1 MRQATLEEETLVLGF
16 FEAMEKGLASRMMGL
31 NDLAVVERDGHRFI
45 ALVGSSLHGL
55 SPGLLANSDAAGL
68 PIGTL
73 EGGSFHLDLQGAVL
87 LARKTERQTVR
98 VTEHAARLFL
108 YGRNILGDSVERHDP
123 RLERDDACIVTNP
136 RGEAM
141 GIGLVVGPFKG
152 GRECVTPIVDL
163 GTYLRDQ
170 EERGEVE

>member
-1 MRQATLEEETLVLGF
+1 MRRPTFDEETAVLGF
-16 FEAMEKGLASRMMGL
+16 FEAMEKGLAAKVLGL
-31 NDLAVVERDGHRFI
+31 NDLAVVERDGNRFVC
-45 ALVGSSLHGL
+45 LVGSSLHGL
-55 SPGLLANSDAAGL
+55 PEELLVGADAAGL

-73 EGGSFHLDLQGAVL
+73 EDGAFHLDLQGAVL

-108 YGRNILGDSVERHDP
+108 YGRNVLGDSVERHDP
-123 RLERDDACIVTNP
+123 RLEQGDACIVTNP

-141 GIGLVVGPFKG
+141 GIGVVVGPFKG
-152 GRECVTPIVDL
+152 GRESVKPVVDL

-170 EERGEVE
+170 DEGEE

>member
-1 MRQATLEEETLVLGF
+1 MRRPTFDEETTVLGF
-16 FEAMEKGLASRMMGL
+16 FEAMEKGLAAKVAGL
-31 NDLAVVERDGHRFI
+31 NDLAVVEREGNVFVC
-45 ALVGSSLHGL
+45 LVGSSLHGL
-55 SPGLLANSDAAGL
+55 PAALLEGADAAGL

-73 EGGSFHLDLQGAVL
+73 EGGAFHLDLQGAVL

-108 YGRNILGDSVERHDP
+108 YGRNVLGDSIDRHDP

-141 GIGLVVGPFKG
+141 GIGVVVGPFKG
-152 GRECVTPIVDL
+152 GREAVKPVLDL

-170 EERGEVE
+170 DEGGE

>member
-1 MRQATLEEETLVLGF
+1 MRRPTFDEETAVLGF
-16 FEAMEKGLASRMMGL
+16 FEAMEKGLAARILGL
-31 NDLAVVERDGHRFI
+31 NDLAVVERDGNQFVC
-45 ALVGSSLHGL
+45 LVGSSLHGL
-55 SPGLLANSDAAGL
+55 PEALLEGCDAAGL

-73 EGGSFHLDLQGAVL
+73 ERGAFHLDLQGAVL

-108 YGRNILGDSVERHDP
+108 YGRNVLGDSVERHDP
-123 RLERDDACIVTNP
+123 RLERDDACIVVNP

-141 GIGLVVGPFKG
+141 GIGVVVGPFKG
-152 GRECVTPIVDL
+152 GRESVKPVIDL

-170 EERGEVE
+170 DEGGE

>member
-1 MRQATLEEETLVLGF
+1 MRRPTLDEETAVLGF
-16 FEAMEKGLASRMMGL
+16 FEAMERGLAAKVLGL
-31 NDLAVVERDGHRFI
+31 NDLAIVERDGNQFVCL
-45 ALVGSSLHGL
+45 AGSSLHGL
-55 SPGLLANSDAAGL
+55 PPGLLEGCDAAGL

-73 EGGSFHLDLQGAVL
+73 ERGGFHLDLQGAVL

-108 YGRNILGDSVERHDP
+108 YGRNVLGDSVERHDP

-141 GIGLVVGPFKG
+141 GIGVVVGPFKG
-152 GRECVTPIVDL
+152 GREAVKPVIDL

-170 EERGEVE
+170 DGGEE